1 MLNLNN
7 KFDPFAGP
15 EIESVVFTTIAQSE
29 IWTACYLGG
38 KDGSRSYNESI
49 TLDFIGLLDSLAM
62 NQAVQLLIERHEAL
76 RATFSTD
83 GVYISICKQL
93 TVELSDI
100 DISSLEQLDQTK
112 ALEKY
117 IDDDAHFLFD
127 LNKGPL
133 IKVGLITLSNNRHSL
148 VITAHHI
155 ICDGW
160 SIGIMLQDLGSIYSA
175 CVQNTIPNLPAPIP
189 FSIYANEEKLYGVSD
204 ENKATEKF
212 WSSIYEN
219 SIPIVNLPTDNPRP
233 ALRTFKGH
241 RLDFATDFELLSNLK
256 QIGLNNGS
264 SLVTTL
270 LTCFEVLIYQLT
282 GQDDLVIGLPSAG
295 QPVTGMNHLIGHCA
309 NLLPLRSKLNAKL
322 SFTDYLK
329 IRKSELYDA
338 YDHSRLSFGQLLQ
351 KLNVARDPSRI
362 PLVPIAFNIDLGMTD
377 GVHFSNLKFNL
388 KSNPKAFEAFEIF
401 LNVSGTEQSLVF
413 EWSFNEN
420 LFEVE
425 TVKKMMV
432 SFENIIQKIVE
443 EPSQTLGQLTSR
455 DFTKQYIEPNAI
467 KSNYPKSTLHELF
480 AERVAIS
487 PDAIALEHNDQK
499 LSYAELG
506 KMINQIANYLW
517 SQGLRP
523 GQVVAVSLDR
533 SPELIACLFAVLQCG
548 ASYVP
553 IDTLYPDARVDLTIE
568 DSNASFY
575 IGLNLKTNFST
586 KVISLSIA
594 EILKAIIHLSAEPI
608 NQRIAAESRA
618 YIIYTSGST
627 GKPKGVQVA
636 HCNVINLLYSMAAA
650 PGINAKDKVFATTTI
665 SFDAM
670 VMEIYLPLL
679 FGACVVLVDENIRL
693 NGKLLLEK
701 ASSDN
706 ITVIWGTPSIWQILI
721 DTGWEKPL
729 NIKALIGGELVPKPL
744 AQKLLSLCSELWN
757 IYGPTETTVCSSLTQ
772 INSTDDPLTIGKPV
786 ANTQIYLL
794 DTKGIPVA
802 QGEIG
807 EIAIAGDGVSLG
819 YLNRPELNEERF
831 ISNPFQNGSSGKMY
845 LSGDLGKLLPN
856 GHIQCLGRIDQQ
868 VKVRGYRIELG
879 EIEHALIKLQSIKS
893 AVVLAKDDILI
904 AFIVVEKKD
913 NDELKMVQSWRDELS
928 SQLPYFMVPNVFHIL
943 ANMPTTVNGKIDKKI
958 LLDFKSISEN
968 KKERTAPRT
977 EEEKLVASIWEE
989 NLNLEDIDIFH
1000 NFFEMGGHSLKA
1012 VKVMFELEKRTG
1024 KKIPLSSLF
1033 EHSTVEKFAK
1043 LLLANNEIIHD
1054 FLVPIKPNGTKNPL
1068 FMVHGGGLNIL
1079 NFATVIHNFDAD
1091 QPVYGFQG
1099 IGPNGFDNW
1108 FESIEEMAARY
1119 IDSIIKINPKGPY
1132 ALAGFSFGGIVAFEM
1147 ARQLRQKGQVVSIIA
1162 ALDTYL
1168 DSSYFYASY
1177 SQKKIIR
1184 YKDITRRRLTF
1195 LKEILTSWKA
1205 LKLRSNAKREYILK
1219 KYFGF
1224 KDIMTEQEA
1233 VAFTKYIETSAMVNK
1248 IVDRYHLIPQDFEVE
1263 LFRAKDDQNYNSD
1276 PDHLGWKKAALKGV
1290 NIHFIPGDHLN
1301 IVSPPNDKILAR
1313 LLQDLLD
1320 KRHHHLQY

>member
-1 MLNLNN
+1 MIDFNA

-15 EIESVVFTTIAQSE
+15 EIECVVFTTIAQSE

-38 KDGSRSYNESI
+38 QDASRAYNESI
-49 TLDFIGLLDSLAM
+49 TLDLIGFLDSLAM
-62 NQAVQLLIERHEAL
+62 NHAVQTLIERHEAL

-93 TVELSDI
+93 TLEISTI
-100 DISSLEQLDQTK
+100 DISVLEQIDQTK
-112 ALEKY
+112 ALEQY

-133 IKVGLITLSNNRHSL
+133 IKVGLIKVSNNRHSL

-160 SIGIMLQDLGSIYSA
+160 SIGIMLQDLGGIYSA
-175 CVQNTIPNLPAPIP
+175 CVQNTIPNLPKPIP
-189 FSIYANEEKLYGVSD
+189 FSIYANEDKLFAVSL
-204 ENKATEKF
+204 ENRTSEKF

-233 ALRTFKGH
+233 ALRTFKGR

-270 LTCFEVLIYQLT
+270 LTCFEVLIFQIT

-377 GVHFSNLKFNL
+377 GVDFSNLKFNL
-388 KSNPKAFEAFEIF
+388 KSNPKAFEVFEIF

-432 SFENIIQKIVE
+432 SFENIIQKIVK
-443 EPSQTLGQLTSR
+443 EPFQTLCQLTSQ
-455 DFTKQYIEPNAI
+455 DFTNHSKEINGI
-467 KSNYPKSTLHELF
+467 KRNYPKSTLHELF

-487 PDAIALEHNDQK
+487 PNAIAIEHNDQK

-506 KMINQIANYLW
+506 KMINQIANYFW

-523 GQVVAVSLDR
+523 GQVVAVSLDQ
-533 SPELIACLFAVLQCG
+533 SPALIACLFAVLQCG
-548 ASYVP
+548 AAYVP
-553 IDTLYPDARVDLTIE
+553 IDTLYPDARVNLMIA
-568 DSNASFY
+568 DSNAFFY
-575 IGLNLKTNFST
+575 IGINSKTNFST
-586 KVISLSIA
+586 KVTSLSIA
-594 EILKAIIHLSAEPI
+594 EILKAILHLSAEPI
-608 NQRIAAESRA
+608 NQRIATESRA

-636 HCNVINLLYSMAAA
+636 HCNVINLLYSMAAV
-650 PGINAKDKVFATTTI
+650 PGITAKDKVFAATTI

-679 FGACVVLVDENIRL
+679 FGACVVLFDENIRL
-693 NGKLLLEK
+693 NGKLLLKK
-701 ASSDN
+701 AISDK
-706 ITVIWGTPSIWQILI
+706 ITFMWGTPSIWQILI
-721 DTGWEKPL
+721 DTGWEKHL
-729 NIKALIGGELVPKPL
+729 KIKALIGGEPVPKAL

-757 IYGPTETTVCSSLTQ
+757 IYGPTETTVCSLLTQ
-772 INSTDDPLTIGKPV
+772 INNTDDTITIGKPI

-794 DTKGIPVA
+794 DSKGIPVPE
-802 QGEIG
+802 GEVG

-819 YLNRPELNEERF
+819 YLNRSELNEQLF
-831 ISNPFQNGSSGKMY
+831 IDNPFQSGSTGKLY

-856 GHIQCLGRIDQQ
+856 GHIQCSGRVDQQ

-879 EIEHALIKLQSIKS
+879 EIEHALLKLHSIKS
-893 AVVLAKDDILI
+893 AVVLAENDILI
-904 AFIVVEKKD
+904 AFIVTQVD
-913 NDELKMVQSWRDELS
+913 NDELEIVKSVRDELS
-928 SQLPYFMVPNVFHIL
+928 SRLPYFMVPNIFHIL
-943 ANMPTTVNGKIDKKI
+943 PNMPTTVNGKIDKKL

-977 EEEKLVASIWEE
+977 EEEKIVASIWEE
-989 NLNLEDIDIFH
+989 NLNMEEIDIFN
-1000 NFFEMGGHSLKA
+1000 NFFEMGGHSIKA

-1043 LLLANNEIIHD
+1043 LLLTDNEITHD
-1054 FLVPIKPNGTKNPL
+1054 FLVPIKPNGAKNPL
-1068 FMVHGGGLNIL
+1068 FIVHGGGLNIL

-1108 FESIEEMAARY
+1108 FESIEDMAACY
-1119 IDSIIKINPKGPY
+1119 IDSIVKINPKGPY
-1132 ALAGFSFGGIVAFEM
+1132 ALAGFSFGGVVAFEM
-1147 ARQLRQKGQVVSIIA
+1147 ARQLREKGQKVSIIA

-1168 DSSYFYASY
+1168 DSSYYYASN

-1184 YKDITRRRLTF
+1184 YMDITRRRIFF

-1205 LKLRSNAKREYILK
+1205 FKLRTNAKKEYVLK

-1224 KDIMTEQEA
+1224 KDTITEQEA
-1233 VAFTKYIETSAMVNK
+1233 IALKHYIKTSAMVNK
-1248 IVDRYHLIPQDFEVE
+1248 IVDRYHLVPQEFEVE
-1263 LFRAKDDQNYNSD
+1263 LFRAKDDENYKSD

-1290 NIHFIPGDHLN
+1290 NIHLIPGDHLN
-1301 IVSPPNDKILAR
+1301 IVAPPNDKILAR
-1313 LLQDLLD
+1313 LLQDLMD
-1320 KRHHHLQY
+1320 KRHLI